1 MIIKNNG
8 LIIFFIDHDVIM
20 INMRST
26 CEHYSRIN
34 VSNNYGKKVIVI
46 MKQGKGGGV
55 VVMDRRTCFHKFSYA
70 KCRTITERSNKFF
83 RKKFPE
89 HASKN

>member
-1 MIIKNNG
+1 
-8 LIIFFIDHDVIM
+8 
-20 INMRST
+20 
-26 CEHYSRIN
+26 
-34 VSNNYGKKVIVI
+34 

-55 VVMDRRTCFHKFSYA
+55 VVMDRRTYFHKFSYA

-83 RKKFPE
+83 RKKYPE